1 VNGDTINGKAS
12 NHPVDTLSEST
23 TTGTTT
29 SQTLSTSPSSLSL
42 GGTGKDSVPTPATIP
57 DPPTTDSKPKPDDAD
72 KTKKEEDDPKK
83 RRGWPSR
90 YPFSR
95 SPYQD
100 LGQPAN
106 KDDGEGRIFWSELS
120 FSEKTKFR
128 KQFLREYLSES
139 KLCLPYVRK
148 LFLMICRLSPWRA
161 ATILILNIVNGL
173 LPALTLQ
180 TRGNFIMMVFPNL
193 VGLMV
198 VANGNGEGDF
208 KSTRVD
214 TVATS
219 TACGNGVG

>member
-1 VNGDTINGKAS
+1 VNGVGGKLT
-12 NHPVDTLSEST
+12 VDSLSGST
-23 TTGTTT
+23 ATGTTT
-29 SQTLSTSPSSLSL
+29 SETLSTSPSSLSL
-42 GGTGKDSVPTPATIP
+42 GGTGKDSVPTPATIL
-57 DPPTTDSKPKPDDAD
+57 DPPTTDTKPKAEDAD

-83 RRGWPSR
+83 CRGWPSR

-95 SPYQD
+95 SPYQE
-100 LGQPAN
+100 LAQLAN

-120 FSEKTKFR
+120 LSEKIKFR
-128 KQFLREYLSES
+128 KQFLKEYLSET

-180 TRGNFIMMVFPNL
+180 TRGNFIMMVCPTL
-193 VGLMV
+193 VGLTV
-198 VANGNGEGDF
+198 VANGDGEGDF
-208 KSTRVD
+208 KSKRVAS
-214 TVATS
+214 VVTS